1 MLIWSLWNKIAL
13 EILVVF
19 FLVFF
24 FLVCKF
30 LSFVG
35 GFYDMLLIDEMSP
48 CKLQILFKVCSYY
61 CFSRRFKRK
70 KVKGGNEG
78 SVVLLSVEGQV
89 TPLTPAGLLAVLM
102 Q

>member
-1 MLIWSLWNKIAL
+1 M
-13 EILVVF
+13 F
-19 FLVFF
+19 F
-24 FLVCKF
+24 
-30 LSFVG
+30 G
-35 GFYDMLLIDEMSP
+35 DFYNMLLIDEMSP
-48 CKLQILFKVCSYY
+48 CKLQILFEVCSYY
-61 CFSRRFKRK
+61 CFSRHLKRK